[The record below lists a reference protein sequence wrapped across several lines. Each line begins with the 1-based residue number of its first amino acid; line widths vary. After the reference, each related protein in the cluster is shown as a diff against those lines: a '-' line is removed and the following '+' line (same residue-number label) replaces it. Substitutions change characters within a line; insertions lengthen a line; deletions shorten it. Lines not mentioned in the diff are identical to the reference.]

1 MLKEEIQ
8 PSLQSLQTEIREL
21 KQSLEELR
29 ELVKEAGIKP
39 SEPSA
44 ISFEEAAT
52 HVRSEYSHLLEKLS
66 Q

>member
-39 SEPSA
+39 PESPVT
-44 ISFEEAAT
+44 SFEEVAA
-52 HVRSEYSHLLEKLS
+52 HVRSDYSHLLEKLS